1 MEKNNKKRGFTLIEL
16 MSVIAIIAILSAVLI
31 PTISGYINRSKK
43 SVVINQCKRLY
54 KVIELREVEEQFI
67 FKNNEKQVK
76 DIFEENA
83 SFYNYDLI
91 KKDDFNKILN
101 VKLKDELVHIGMGS
115 LEQIIKEIEIDEV
128 GNFKRL
134 NN

>member
-1 MEKNNKKRGFTLIEL
+1 MRYNNKKRGFTLIEL
-16 MSVIAIIAILSAVLI
+16 MSVIVIIAILSVVLI

-43 SVVINQCKRLY
+43 SIVINQCKRLY
-54 KVIELREVEEQFI
+54 KVIELREVEDQFI

-101 VKLKDELVHIGMGS
+101 VKLEDELVDIAMGS
-115 LEQIIKEIEIDEV
+115 LEQIIKEIEIDEL

-134 NN
+134 KN

>member
-1 MEKNNKKRGFTLIEL
+1 MINNKKRGFTLIEL
-16 MSVIAIIAILSAVLI
+16 MAVIAIIAILSAVLI
-31 PTISGYINRSKK
+31 PTISGYITRSKK

-54 KVIELREVEEQFI
+54 KVIELREVEEQFT

-101 VKLKDELVHIGMGS
+101 VRLENELVTIATGN
-115 LEQIIKEIEIDEV
+115 LEEILKKIEIDEL
-128 GNFKRL
+128 GNFKNL

>member
-1 MEKNNKKRGFTLIEL
+1 MVNSKKKRGFTLIEL

-101 VKLKDELVHIGMGS
+101 VKLEDELVDIAMGS

>member
-1 MEKNNKKRGFTLIEL
+1 MINNKKRGFTLIEL
-16 MSVIAIIAILSAVLI
+16 MAVIAIIAILSAVLI
-31 PTISGYINRSKK
+31 PTISGYITRSKK

-54 KVIELREVEEQFI
+54 KVIELREVEEQFT
-67 FKNNEKQVK
+67 FKNNEKQVN

-91 KKDDFNKILN
+91 KEDDSNKILN
-101 VKLKDELVHIGMGS
+101 VRLEDELITIATGN
-115 LEQIIKEIEIDEV
+115 LEEILKKIEIDEL
-128 GNFKRL
+128 GNFKNL

>member
-1 MEKNNKKRGFTLIEL
+1 MINNKKRGFTLIEL
-16 MSVIAIIAILSAVLI
+16 VSVIAIIAILSAVLI
-31 PTISGYINRSKK
+31 PTITGYINRSKK

-67 FKNNEKQVK
+67 FKNNEKKVK

-101 VKLKDELVHIGMGS
+101 VNLEDELVHIAMGS

>member
-1 MEKNNKKRGFTLIEL
+1 MRYNNKKRGFTLIEL
-16 MSVIAIIAILSAVLI
+16 MSVIAIIAILSVVLI

-67 FKNNEKQVK
+67 FKNNEKKVK

-101 VKLKDELVHIGMGS
+101 VKLEDELVHIAMGS
-115 LEQIIKEIEIDEV
+115 LEQIIKEIEIDEL

-134 NN
+134 KN

>member
-1 MEKNNKKRGFTLIEL
+1 MINNKKRGFTLIEL
-16 MSVIAIIAILSAVLI
+16 MAVITIIAILSAVLI
-31 PTISGYINRSKK
+31 PTISGYITRSKK

-54 KVIELREVEEQFI
+54 KVIELREVEEQFT
-67 FKNNEKQVK
+67 FKNNEKQVN

-91 KKDDFNKILN
+91 KEDDSNKILN
-101 VKLKDELVHIGMGS
+101 VRLEDELITIATGN
-115 LEQIIKEIEIDEV
+115 LEEILKKIEIDEL
-128 GNFKRL
+128 GNFKNL

>member
-1 MEKNNKKRGFTLIEL
+1 MRYNNKKRGFTLIEL
-16 MSVIAIIAILSAVLI
+16 MSVIAIIAILSVVLI
-31 PTISGYINRSKK
+31 PTITGYINRGKK

-101 VKLKDELVHIGMGS
+101 VKLEDELVHIAMGS
-115 LEQIIKEIEIDEV
+115 LEQIIKEIEIDEL

-134 NN
+134 KN

>member
-1 MEKNNKKRGFTLIEL
+1 MINNKKRGFTLIEL
-16 MSVIAIIAILSAVLI
+16 MAVIAIIAILSAVLI

-54 KVIELREVEEQFI
+54 KVIELREVEEQFT

-91 KKDDFNKILN
+91 KEDDSNKILN
-101 VKLKDELVHIGMGS
+101 VRLEDELVTIATGN
-115 LEQIIKEIEIDEV
+115 LEEILKKIEIDEL
-128 GNFKRL
+128 GNFKNL

>member
-1 MEKNNKKRGFTLIEL
+1 MINNKKRGFTLIEL
-16 MSVIAIIAILSAVLI
+16 MAVIAIIAILSAVLI

-54 KVIELREVEEQFI
+54 KVIELREVEEQFT

-91 KKDDFNKILN
+91 KEDDSNKILN
-101 VKLKDELVHIGMGS
+101 VRLEDELVTIATGN
-115 LEQIIKEIEIDEV
+115 LEEILKKIEIDEL
-128 GNFKRL
+128 GNFKKL

>member
-1 MEKNNKKRGFTLIEL
+1 MRYNKKKRGFTLIEL

-101 VKLKDELVHIGMGS
+101 VNLEDELVHIAMGS
-115 LEQIIKEIEIDEV
+115 LEQTIKEIEIDEV

>member
-1 MEKNNKKRGFTLIEL
+1 MINNKKRGFTLIEL
-16 MSVIAIIAILSAVLI
+16 MAVIAIIAILSAVLI

-54 KVIELREVEEQFI
+54 KVIELREVEEQFT

-101 VKLKDELVHIGMGS
+101 VRLEDELVTIATGN
-115 LEQIIKEIEIDEV
+115 LEEILKKIEIDEL
-128 GNFKRL
+128 GNFKNL

>member
-1 MEKNNKKRGFTLIEL
+1 MKYNKKKRGFTLIEL
-16 MSVIAIIAILSAVLI
+16 VSVIAIIAILSAVLI
-31 PTISGYINRSKK
+31 PTITGYINRSKK

-101 VKLKDELVHIGMGS
+101 VKLEDELVHIAMGS
-115 LEQIIKEIEIDEV
+115 LEQIIKEIEINEV

>member
-1 MEKNNKKRGFTLIEL
+1 MINNKKRGFTLIEL
-16 MSVIAIIAILSAVLI
+16 MAVITIIAILSAVLI
-31 PTISGYINRSKK
+31 PTISGYITRSKK

-54 KVIELREVEEQFI
+54 KVIELREVEEQFT

-101 VKLKDELVHIGMGS
+101 VRLENELVTIATGN
-115 LEQIIKEIEIDEV
+115 LEEILKKIEIDEL
-128 GNFKRL
+128 GNFKNL

>member
-1 MEKNNKKRGFTLIEL
+1 MIIKKRGFTLIEL
-16 MSVIAIIAILSAVLI
+16 MSVIAIIAILSSVLI

-91 KKDDFNKILN
+91 KEDDSNKILN
-101 VKLKDELVHIGMGS
+101 VRLEDELVTIATGN
-115 LEQIIKEIEIDEV
+115 LEEILKKIEIDEL
-128 GNFKRL
+128 GNFKNL

>member
-1 MEKNNKKRGFTLIEL
+1 MRYNNKKRGFTLIEL
-16 MSVIAIIAILSAVLI
+16 MSVIAIIAILSVVLI
-31 PTISGYINRSKK
+31 PTISGYINRIKK

-76 DIFEENA
+76 DIFDENA

-101 VKLKDELVHIGMGS
+101 VKLEDELVNIAMGS
-115 LEQIIKEIEIDEV
+115 LEQIIKEIEIDEL

-134 NN
+134 KN